1 MKYKAVLY
9 DMDGTV
15 LDTLGDLVNAVNHT
29 MEHFDLPLR
38 SKEQI
43 MSYLGNGARTL
54 ITCASTHDGRSPEQL
69 EEILEFYTQW
79 YNSHSQILTAP
90 YPGIVELMQELR
102 ARGVK
107 QAVISNKQ
115 DSAVKP
121 LAAHYFPGLLES
133 ALGESKAVR
142 KKPDPSSVLAALKEL
157 GVDKSEAIYVG
168 DSEVDVQTA
177 INAGMDCA
185 AVSYGFRSIEEL
197 EAAGA
202 KRIFHTVKELSDFLL
217 SE

>member
-15 LDTLGDLVNAVNHT
+15 LDTLGDLVSAVNYT
-29 MEHFDLPLR
+29 MEHFGMPRR
-38 SKEQI
+38 SEKEI
-43 MSYLGNGARTL
+43 MGFLGNGAKNL
-54 ITCASTHDGRSPEQL
+54 ITCAAPSGTASEKIDEML
-69 EEILEFYTQW
+69 AFYLPW
-79 YNSHSQILTAP
+79 YDSHCQILTAP
-90 YPGIVELMQELR
+90 YEGIIELMQELK
-102 ARGVK
+102 ALGVK

-133 ALGESKAVR
+133 ALGESETVK
-142 KKPDPSSVLAALKEL
+142 KKPNPDAVLAALKEL

-177 INAGMDCA
+177 INADMDCA
-185 AVSYGFRSIEEL
+185 AVSYGFRSEEEL
-197 EAAGA
+197 IAAGA
-202 KRIFHTVKELSDFLL
+202 KLICHSVKELR
-217 SE
+217 EYIMK

>member
-29 MEHFDLPLR
+29 LEHFNMPTR
-38 SKEQI
+38 SENQI
-43 MSYLGNGARTL
+43 MGFLGNGAKNL
-54 ITCASTHDGRSPEQL
+54 ITQAAPEGTAPEFV
-69 EEILEFYTQW
+69 EEMLAFYLPW
-79 YNSHSQILTAP
+79 YNSHCTILTAP
-90 YPGIVELMQELR
+90 YPGIIELMQTLK
-102 ARGVK
+102 AAGVK

-121 LAAHYFPGLLES
+121 LAAQYFPGLLES
-133 ALGESKAVR
+133 ALGESETVK
-142 KKPDPSSVLAALKEL
+142 KKPNPDAVLAALKEL

-177 INAGMDCA
+177 INADMACA
-185 AVSYGFRSIEEL
+185 AVSYGFRSVEEL

-202 KRIFHTVKELSDFLL
+202 KMIFHSVQELSDYLIG
-217 SE
+217 

>member
-15 LDTLGDLVNAVNHT
+15 LDTLGDLYNAVNHT
-29 MEHFDLPLR
+29 MEHFGLPMR
-38 SKEQI
+38 SREQI
-43 MSYLGNGARTL
+43 MSYLGNGARNL
-54 ITCASTHDGRSPEQL
+54 ITCAATHDGSSPERL
-69 EEILEFYTQW
+69 EEILDYYTQW
-79 YNSHSQILTAP
+79 YNAHSQILTAP
-90 YPGIVELMQELR
+90 YPGIVELMEELK
-102 ARGVK
+102 AMGVK

-133 ALGESKAVR
+133 ALGESKTVK
-142 KKPDPSSVLAALKEL
+142 KKPDPSAVLEALRQL
-157 GVDKSEAIYVG
+157 GVDKSEALYVG

-185 AVSYGFRSIEEL
+185 AVSYGFRSVEEL
-197 EAAGA
+197 VAAGA
-202 KRIFHTVKELSDFLL
+202 ENILHSVAELRDFILK
-217 SE
+217 

>member
-1 MKYKAVLY
+1 
-9 DMDGTV
+9 
-15 LDTLGDLVNAVNHT
+15 
-29 MEHFDLPLR
+29 
-38 SKEQI
+38 

-177 INAGMDCA
+177 RNAGLPVIGVA
-185 AVSYGFRSIEEL
+185 WGFRGREAL
-197 EAAGA
+197 AAAGA
-202 KRIFHTVKELSDFLL
+202 ETIVDTAAELL
-217 SE
+217 

>member
-29 MEHFDLPLR
+29 LEHFNMPQR
-38 SKEQI
+38 SEKQI
-43 MSYLGNGARTL
+43 MGYLGNGARNL
-54 ITCASTHDGRSPEQL
+54 ITQAAGEGASSELIDEML
-69 EEILEFYTQW
+69 AFYLPW
-79 YNSHSQILTAP
+79 YNSHCTILTAP
-90 YPGIVELMQELR
+90 YPGIIELMQTLK
-102 ARGVK
+102 AAGVK

-121 LAAHYFPGLLES
+121 LAAQYFPGLLES
-133 ALGESKAVR
+133 ALGESETVK
-142 KKPDPSSVLAALKEL
+142 KKPNPDAVLAALKEL
-157 GVDKSEAIYVG
+157 GVDKCDAIYVG

-177 INAGMDCA
+177 INADMACA
-185 AVSYGFRSIEEL
+185 AVSYGFRSVEEL

-202 KRIFHTVKELSDFLL
+202 KMIFHTVKELSEYLMG
-217 SE
+217 

>member
-29 MEHFDLPLR
+29 LEHFGLPLR
-38 SKEQI
+38 SEKEI
-43 MSYLGNGARTL
+43 MAFLGNGARNL
-54 ITCASTHDGRSPEQL
+54 IACAAGESFDSERTS
-69 EEILEFYTQW
+69 EILAYYTPW

-90 YPGIVELMQELR
+90 YAGIVELMQELR
-102 ARGVK
+102 GLGVK

-133 ALGESKAVR
+133 ALGESETVK
-142 KKPDPSSVLAALKEL
+142 KKPNPDAVLAALKEL

-177 INAGMDCA
+177 INADMDCA
-185 AVSYGFRSIEEL
+185 AVSYGFRSEDEL
-197 EAAGA
+197 IAAGA
-202 KRIFHTVKELSDFLL
+202 KVICHTVAELR
-217 SE
+217 EYIIG